1 MKKICKQ
8 LTLLL
13 TICAMLLAM
22 TASVFASDNVDWESK
37 VIRVIG
43 NGMSPVT
50 ARTPTHGRMLARRA
64 AIVDGYRAL
73 AETIKGVDVTS
84 ESKVNMLMLDSENG
98 DIVKTK
104 VSAVVRGARVVS
116 EREIPGGG
124 YEVVLEAPLFG
135 ITNSLAGAVIEPPAQ
150 PETFPQPVPEV
161 IPSLPADSAANGVE
175 MFSTVNNNTSSSM
188 SPIGGYT
195 GLVVDCRG
203 LGLNPVMSPVIKNE
217 QGVSIYGHKNLNYDL
232 VVRDG
237 MVDYSSNISSV
248 ARAGSHPLV
257 IKAKSLTDNNAN
269 PVLSVADANRI
280 LIENGS
286 TGFLTKTSVVFVR

>member
-8 LTLLL
+8 LSLLL

-22 TASVFASDNVDWESK
+22 TASVFAADNVNWESK
-37 VIRVIG
+37 VIRVTG
-43 NGMSPVT
+43 TGVPPAT
-50 ARTPTHGRMLARRA
+50 ARTPVQGRMLARRA
-64 AIVDGYRAL
+64 AIVDGYRLL
-73 AETIKGVDVTS
+73 AETISGVAVTGESNVAMLEVTS
-84 ESKVNMLMLDSENG
+84 

-161 IPSLPADSAANGVE
+161 IPSLPADSAATGVD
-175 MFSTVNNNTSSSM
+175 MYSTVNNNMSSSM
-188 SPIGGYT
+188 SAIGGYT

-237 MVDYSSNISSV
+237 MVDYSNNISSV

-257 IKAKSLTDNNAN
+257 IKAKSLTNNNAN

>member
-1 MKKICKQ
+1 MKKICRQ
-8 LTLLL
+8 LTLFL

-22 TASVFASDNVDWESK
+22 TASVFAADNVDWENH
-37 VIRVIG
+37 VIRVTG
-43 NGMSPVT
+43 TGAPPANGSP
-50 ARTPTHGRMLARRA
+50 AQKRMMAKRA
-64 AIVDGYRAL
+64 AIADGYRQLVEAV
-73 AETIKGVDVTS
+73 KGVNVDGETTVANFITTS
-84 ESKVNMLMLDSENG
+84 
-98 DIVKTK
+98 DIVRTR
-104 VSAVVRGARVVS
+104 VNGMVQGARVIS
-116 EREIPGGG
+116 EKFAPDGG
-124 YEVVLEAPLFG
+124 YEVVMEAPLFG
-135 ITNSLAGAVIEPPAQ
+135 VSNSLASAVMEPPVRQ
-150 PETFPQPVPEV
+150 EEFPQPVPEV
-161 IPSLPADSAANGVE
+161 IPSLPADSAATGVD
-175 MFSTVNNNTSSSM
+175 MYSTVNNNMSSSM
-188 SPIGGYT
+188 SAIGGYT

-237 MVDYSSNISSV
+237 MVDYSTNISSV

-257 IKAKSLTDNNAN
+257 IKAKSLTNNNAN